1 MNRYVYGVIFAA
13 AVVTFGIYHF
23 AQPHKIAE
31 TLFEIPGKCASSV
44 MVPTIGRIHISDDI
58 VGAGAFSLVLK
69 GTAVDQVPPFDV
81 AVKIGMSSRAGVDE
95 DTRILSHL
103 NGTESFPIYLGTTHV
118 PCQKGKRIYT
128 HPVVIMELLGE
139 SVDTFARA
147 SVYKSASYRI
157 KEALIVGRQVLD
169 GLKILHTEL
178 GLIMHDLYPRNVV
191 YSRDTLNKTAKLLD
205 FGESSPIYLDGVVM
219 YNYLNRLYTSLR
231 EDRREPLGPR
241 DDIERL
247 VYLMVYIV
255 GSGIMPWA
263 SDDPDWLVSRKAA
276 MKTSDVCSFLPQEI
290 VEILEYARNGISKAE
305 DLPDY
310 DRIRYLIETALLQ
323 LPQNEDAD
331 TLNSSRLYR

>member
-1 MNRYVYGVIFAA
+1 M
-13 AVVTFGIYHF
+13 T
-23 AQPHKIAE
+23 
-31 TLFEIPGKCASSV
+31 
-44 MVPTIGRIHISDDI
+44 
-58 VGAGAFSLVLK
+58 
-69 GTAVDQVPPFDV
+69 
-81 AVKIGMSSRAGVDE
+81 SRAGVDE

-103 NGTESFPIYLGTTHV
+103 NGTESFPIYFGTTHV